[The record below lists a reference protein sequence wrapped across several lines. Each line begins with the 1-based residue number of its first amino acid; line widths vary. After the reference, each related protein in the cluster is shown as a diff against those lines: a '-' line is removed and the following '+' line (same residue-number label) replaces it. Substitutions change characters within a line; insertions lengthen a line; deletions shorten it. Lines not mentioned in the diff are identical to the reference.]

1 MDTVVDFV
9 GSEKANAED
18 CTTSNMSADPIVYQ
32 LVRVDGNGRLVPATE
47 DEVMAVEDL
56 LEIDKSN
63 DTPDTLFEPCGSNK
77 VQFEGSEG
85 QPKLEDLEIGAEK
98 PSMLP
103 DPEMDCGEI
112 DAQHEDRTPSLVPN
126 ASDSSVCQS
135 GSAEGC
141 SKLSGGLYENKT
153 SKSAIGTGLN
163 PDFSLLNGEVHL
175 DSLGVKELQDTFKAT
190 FGRETSVKDK
200 QWLKR
205 RIIMGLTNSC
215 DFSTTSFVIIDN
227 RVVKKG
233 KEEACKSMD
242 SSVLVDCVVTSL
254 RESHGSPP
262 TCHDNQNEN
271 HSIVDGMK
279 AQSSTFQDNYES
291 EDANTNQRPTKRVR
305 KPTKRYIEE
314 LSEGES
320 RDSGAKVVSS
330 VKHPSYDQLSGEV
343 CARPVQNS
351 GLDGKCLTRKDSL
364 GAFGIQV
371 PYVSRIRRSR
381 PRENFMA
388 LAKFQPSG
396 MDMSTKLE
404 NSDDKSSEQL
414 DSGSE
419 NKIPHNSS
427 SPRWTQNSPITSSE
441 GCKPYTEK
449 KRIQLE
455 KEVKSKNMES
465 SYKTSSD
472 DDVAT
477 ITTANGGIRRKHH
490 RPWTLSE
497 VVKLVEGVAKYGAG
511 RWSEIKRLAFASYSY
526 RTSVDLKDKWRNLLR
541 ASLAELPTGNG
552 MQNSRKQVSVPIP
565 APILSRVRELA
576 DIHSHN
582 DSHNRSVHVT

>member
-320 RDSGAKVVSS
+320 QDSGAKVVSS
-330 VKHPSYDQLSGEV
+330 VKHPSYDQLSGE
-343 CARPVQNS
+343 
-351 GLDGKCLTRKDSL
+351 
-364 GAFGIQV
+364 
-371 PYVSRIRRSR
+371 
-381 PRENFMA
+381 
-388 LAKFQPSG
+388 
-396 MDMSTKLE
+396 
-404 NSDDKSSEQL
+404 
-414 DSGSE
+414 
-419 NKIPHNSS
+419 
-427 SPRWTQNSPITSSE
+427 PITSSE